1 MMMMMMKNLPSDLLP
16 LLHPVPI
23 LGQLQQLSEHR
34 RSFFHI
40 TLTLG
45 IKEVVMTMRM
55 TMRMIMRMILI
66 VWRMI
71 LVVIEVNSAIEIIYK
86 ENNCNCLNASDVM
99 KNLH

>member
-1 MMMMMMKNLPSDLLP
+1 MMMKNLPSDLLP

-23 LGQLQQLSEHR
+23 LGQLQQLREHW

-45 IKEVVMTMRM
+45 IKEVVMTRRMIMRM
-55 TMRMIMRMILI
+55 TMRMTMRT
-66 VWRMI
+66 I
-71 LVVIEVNSAIEIIYK
+71 LVVMEVNSAIEIIYK

>member
-1 MMMMMMKNLPSDLLP
+1 MMMMMMMMMMKNLPSDLLP

-23 LGQLQQLSEHR
+23 LGQLQQLREHW
-34 RSFFHI
+34 RSFHI

-55 TMRMIMRMILI
+55 IMRMTM
-66 VWRMI
+66 RTI
-71 LVVIEVNSAIEIIYK
+71 LVVMEVNSAIEIIYK